1 MVKLLLYVGTV
12 GTGMGNACRL
22 LILYSIHVMLQN
34 YVIMAR
40 LGFSLAKGK
49 VHKSHNER

>member
-1 MVKLLLYVGTV
+1 
-12 GTGMGNACRL
+12 
-22 LILYSIHVMLQN
+22 MLQN

-49 VHKSHNER
+49 VHKSHNERWIGFYRVLTMVYSNYDYLVAILTLSIV